1 MKFMT
6 LPPPQG
12 LLSLPSYKILLN
24 ASGNEKRLFCNHG
37 CSDIFFWVEAIPDQ
51 KKTFC
56 QESKF
61 SVGRLIFHGIS
72 FQGNEMKCSLWW
84 QTLSLHL
91 SRWLV
96 GFPGSLCSWLEG
108 CIRCAWWVVFW
119 SEQRWAIMEAAD
131 GSRWEGS
138 CGLGWK
144 GAGSPG
150 QNAMS
155 HLGIREVSVWHFW
168 IDVFSELLPR
178 EGFWILPFRLVLV

>member
-61 SVGRLIFHGIS
+61 SVGRLIFMEFLS
-72 FQGNEMKCSLWW
+72 REMKWNALSGDKLYLCICLGGLWAS
-84 QTLSLHL
+84 QEACA
-91 SRWLV
+91 V
-96 GFPGSLCSWLEG
+96 G
-108 CIRCAWWVVFW
+108 
-119 SEQRWAIMEAAD
+119 
-131 GSRWEGS
+131 
-138 CGLGWK
+138 
-144 GAGSPG
+144 
-150 QNAMS
+150 
-155 HLGIREVSVWHFW
+155 
-168 IDVFSELLPR
+168 
-178 EGFWILPFRLVLV
+178 